1 MTELDIARAAV
12 DSNGNP
18 RLPFLYGS
26 SSEFLLITQF
36 FYPPAFCF
44 GKNAAVILGKKC
56 VKQGKKCSKE
66 DVNS

>member
-12 DSNGNP
+12 DSYGNP

-36 FYPPAFCF
+36 FYLPVFVSV
-44 GKNAAVILGKKC
+44 KNTAVILGKKC